1 MDAIV
6 KWCSIMVIAIIVVT
20 GILLCYDNG
29 ANTIASAYVLLTCA
43 VIILTSDLYKIYT
56 KR

>member
-6 KWCSIMVIAIIVVT
+6 KGCRTMAIATIVVT

-43 VIILTSDLYKIYT
+43 VIILTSDLYRIYT
-56 KR
+56 KQ